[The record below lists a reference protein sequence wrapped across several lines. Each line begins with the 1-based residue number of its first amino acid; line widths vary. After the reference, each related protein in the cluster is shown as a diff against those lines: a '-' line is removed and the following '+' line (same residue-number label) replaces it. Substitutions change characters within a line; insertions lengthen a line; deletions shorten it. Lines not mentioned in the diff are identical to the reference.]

1 MEVTSRRRCGNYHQG
16 ATQSSPSTIYHRSRR
31 RRMWG
36 FAPLLINSMQAEGFL
51 LPTLSGRF
59 DVVPPND
66 DDCPEAA
73 DRVLARTVEVIG
85 MLASGGVE
93 GREVHL
99 ADGRQV
105 RTWPVPPY

>member
-1 MEVTSRRRCGNYHQG
+1 MTI
-16 ATQSSPSTIYHRSRR
+16 ALSP
-31 RRMWG
+31 
-36 FAPLLINSMQAEGFL
+36 QARQDL
-51 LPTLSGRF
+51 RQLYQQIAQ
-59 DVVPPND
+59 D
-66 DDCPEAA
+66 DPEAA

-105 RTWPVPPY
+105 RTWHAAQSSVRPQRSIVWLRPA